1 MRKNARIVSV
11 YRSRVRVMPP
21 KKRPMIESSSPG
33 PSRKGRPS
41 TSAATTTQRGRP
53 SGSGRSVSAA
63 PTAKKPRAARSKS
76 AHKEPTPKKKTVPKK
91 KAARATKEK
100 DFEVFIGRG
109 KNLFSY
115 KKNYSE
121 QWVEWRNTRYQL
133 TQAVRDRFAQNPE
146 TRDLLKR
153 YDEAWAKT
161 EPVSLSLPGN
171 GTLVAKDITDPT
183 APVHYDVDM
192 ISISP
197 RGVVEI
203 KWRTYP
209 RRMVTVGEDQ
219 EEDEEEDDEEE
230 EEVGDN
236 GEVIDEVIDTAD
248 EEKLLEQIEDQKK
261 ELEEAEMKIREREE
275 RLNQME
281 ENERMLMERN
291 EELRKRLEEAEMRIR
306 EQAAHQ
312 NKEPE
317 EEENGDSRKLLDD
330 AEKKIN
336 DQEERLQQMEADKEI
351 MMEHNEDLRQK
362 LEEANETI
370 ERQSEFFNNNQREVL
385 DNTREILR
393 RLGVERP
400 NVGEIDR
407 NPEAMEIDA
416 GNVEEEGDEAGAARH
431 NDAANQQQREAL
443 RQILDDFTAG
453 RPREDAQ
460 DQRNNGH
467 NEEGDDSA
475 NREEDE
481 AEHQVH
487 APNRHQRRQEHRDSS
502 HSSNEEA
509 GDAKDE
515 DEEAPEIEDAGAP
528 AIKDAEAMERSVSPR
543 DRSQSTRRH
552 RRVSGSPPNRN
563 GRVERRERGRARE
576 PRLNSINAERRN
588 VVNEPVNMPPDV
600 EELWTEPYDSPIY
613 EPNEDVH
620 MGLEWFV
627 WSY

>member
-1 MRKNARIVSV
+1 
-11 YRSRVRVMPP
+11 MPP
-21 KKRPMIESSSPG
+21 KKRPMVDSSSPG

-41 TSAATTTQRGRP
+41 TSAAATTPRGRP

-63 PTAKKPRAARSKS
+63 PTAKKPRTTRSKS
-76 AHKEPTPKKKTVPKK
+76 AHRDPASKKKTVPKK

-115 KKNYSE
+115 KKNYSDN
-121 QWVEWRNTRYQL
+121 WVEWRNTRYKL

-146 TRDLLKR
+146 TRDLLRR
-153 YDEAWAKT
+153 YDEAWTRT

-197 RGVVEI
+197 DDVVEI

-230 EEVGDN
+230 EEEVGDN
-236 GEVIDEVIDTAD
+236 GEVIDEVIETPD
-248 EEKLLEQIEDQKK
+248 EEKLLEIIGDQVKQ
-261 ELEEAEMKIREREE
+261 LEEAKMKIREQEE

-281 ENERMLMERN
+281 VDGRMLMEQN
-291 EELRKRLEEAEMRIR
+291 EDLRKRLEEAETRIR

-312 NKEPE
+312 NKEVDRGMMME
-317 EEENGDSRKLLDD
+317 HREDSRK
-330 AEKKIN
+330 N
-336 DQEERLQQMEADKEI
+336 
-351 MMEHNEDLRQK
+351 
-362 LEEANETI
+362 LEEVNEAI
-370 ERQSEFFNNNQREVL
+370 GRQFALLNNNQQEVL
-385 DNTREILR
+385 VNTREILR

-416 GNVEEEGDEAGAARH
+416 GNVEEKGDEAGAARH
-431 NDAANQQQREAL
+431 NNADAAAIAAANQQQRGAL
-443 RQILDDFTAG
+443 RQILADVTAD

-467 NEEGDDSA
+467 DEEGDDSA
-475 NREEDE
+475 NRREEDE

-487 APNRHQRRQEHRDSS
+487 AHHHRHQRRQEQRDSS

-515 DEEAPEIEDAGAP
+515 DEEDARNEGAEAP
-528 AIKDAEAMERSVSPR
+528 AIEDSDSLEGSVSPR
-543 DRSQSTRRH
+543 DRSRSIRRH

-576 PRLNSINAERRN
+576 PKPDSINAERRN

-613 EPNEDVH
+613 EPNEDVN
-620 MGLEWFV
+620 MG
-627 WSY
+627 S